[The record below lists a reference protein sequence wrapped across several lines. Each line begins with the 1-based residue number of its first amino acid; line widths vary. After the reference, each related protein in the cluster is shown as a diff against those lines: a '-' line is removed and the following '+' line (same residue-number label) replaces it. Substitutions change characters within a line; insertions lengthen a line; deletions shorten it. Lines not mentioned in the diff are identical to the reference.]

1 MSITFA
7 CESRRFSS
15 DASGTGRG
23 AARAWMVVAAIAAL
37 SLSAC
42 GRSGPPVQMVRG
54 TVTLDGKPIEGVAV
68 TFTPASGAGIQAFGT
83 TQADGSYSLSAF
95 RGAKP
100 GSGTVVG
107 EYRVTCTKTIGGDT
121 PAEVPPPPDDA
132 PAAEHEAWRK
142 EEAKRQRTKPTSLQ
156 YLIPKAYGDSE
167 TSGLKVTIQKGLN
180 SGPDFRFD
188 LKSDFK
194 GP

>member
-1 MSITFA
+1 
-7 CESRRFSS
+7 
-15 DASGTGRG
+15 
-23 AARAWMVVAAIAAL
+23 
-37 SLSAC
+37 
-42 GRSGPPVQMVRG
+42 MVRG

-68 TFTPASGAGIQAFGT
+68 TFTPASKGAGIQAFGS
-83 TQADGSYSLSAF
+83 TQADGSYAVSAF

-100 GSGTVVG
+100 GTGTVVG
-107 EYRVTCTKTIGGDT
+107 EYLVTCTKIIGGDA
-121 PAEVPPPPDDA
+121 PEEVPPPPDDA
-132 PAAEHEAWRK
+132 PAAEHEAWRE

-156 YLIPKAYGDSE
+156 YLIPKAYGDSG

>member
-1 MSITFA
+1 MAEKCGRVEGHRSTQSTG
-7 CESRRFSS
+7 SRR
-15 DASGTGRG
+15 G
-23 AARAWMVVAAIAAL
+23 APIAWMLAAMIAVVPFTG
-37 SLSAC
+37 C
-42 GRSGPPVQMVRG
+42 GRSGPPVQLVKG
-54 TVTLDGKPIEGVAV
+54 SVKLDGKPVEGVAV
-68 TFTPASGAGIQAFGT
+68 TFTPVAAGGIQAFGT

-107 EYRVTCTKTIGGDT
+107 EYRVTCTKIIGGDT

-132 PAAEHEAWRK
+132 PAAEHEAWRR
-142 EEAKRQRTKPTSLQ
+142 EEAKRQRTKPTPLQ
-156 YLIPKAYGDSE
+156 YLIPKAYGDSQ

-180 SGPDFRFD
+180 SGSDFRFD
-188 LKSDFK
+188 LKSDLK